1 MKSRSWFTAGKM
13 VKILSIVW
21 FVAIALS
28 YPTVHIMVRT
38 CFSRTHVICCEH
50 NRLIEIH
57 ASLAQKKQRK
67 ENNRTLIMVHIC
79 WLIIL
84 LFLLMCCF
92 LYQDTTIGL
101 YYNNETSVIL
111 QTCSDSNYG
120 HQTHKILFA
129 WYQLLV
135 MFILP
140 TIIIVYC
147 YAVVI
152 CVLWL
157 STKELAKM
165 TQADW

>member
-1 MKSRSWFTAGKM
+1 MIYICCF
-13 VKILSIVW
+13 
-21 FVAIALS
+21 F
-28 YPTVHIMVRT
+28 YPTVSINV
-38 CFSRTHVICCEH
+38 
-50 NRLIEIH
+50 
-57 ASLAQKKQRK
+57 
-67 ENNRTLIMVHIC
+67 
-79 WLIIL
+79 
-84 LFLLMCCF
+84 LFF
-92 LYQDTTIGL
+92 YQDTTIGL